1 MSEFFGSRPIQSTRR
16 VRVLKAGIVLLLLG
30 ATRLLAQQGLNSISS
45 EVERVF
51 EGAKNAVV
59 RIQAEDEHG
68 KLAGTGFFID
78 PNGTIMTAYAVG
90 GESRDIIVEFGAS
103 RYPAERLVADP
114 RSGVA
119 ILRLTATTPW
129 LAIGDSDEL
138 KIASPVVTIGYPMD
152 LSITP
157 TFGMIGGFDL
167 KYLNQY
173 FSTTLIRANIAAQRG
188 EAGAPVLN
196 LKGEVVGILIFPI
209 DNRTA
214 CYALPIKAA
223 QKVRSDY
230 TRFGEIRQGWV
241 GVTAVDNEQ
250 TEHESKLVIRGIDEN
265 SPAHIAGLQTG
276 DILLSIGGM
285 KIHSTS
291 DLPNACFFLTV
302 DQKIPITVFR
312 AGQEVQVDV
321 VPTQAQPGTVT
332 GAAYA
337 PGYLI
342 NSDSSLRLRIE
353 N

>member
-1 MSEFFGSRPIQSTRR
+1 MLEILGSRPVQSFRR
-16 VRVLKAGIVLLLLG
+16 ARALNAGMVLLILG

-45 EVERVF
+45 EVDKVF

-68 KLAGTGFFID
+68 RLAGTGFFID
-78 PNGTIMTAYAVG
+78 PNGTIRTAYAVG

-152 LSITP
+152 LAITP

-223 QKVRSDY
+223 EKVRTDY
-230 TRFGEIRQGWV
+230 VRFGDVRPGWV
-241 GVTAVDNEQ
+241 GGNVVEADETVHEPSVVIKSVAEGSPGADSGLQPGDVLVRIGSMAIHSPPDVLNASFFLTADEDVQITVLRDGKEVSLTVTAV
-250 TEHESKLVIRGIDEN
+250 EHPTYLQQKLPLFAPANREN
-265 SPAHIAGLQTG
+265 PRRFR
-276 DILLSIGGM
+276 D
-285 KIHSTS
+285 S
-291 DLPNACFFLTV
+291 D
-302 DQKIPITVFR
+302 
-312 AGQEVQVDV
+312 
-321 VPTQAQPGTVT
+321 
-332 GAAYA
+332 
-337 PGYLI
+337 
-342 NSDSSLRLRIE
+342 
-353 N
+353 